1 MTEPKNPLA
10 TVLGNYYPT
19 HYVVAAVDDPSRAA
33 QALTALRE
41 AGFSDAT
48 AQICPGPQFLKNY
61 QDFIDHR
68 GTLARVAA
76 AFPSEEQ
83 SAIAEYLEEAERGSS
98 FVTVHTPER
107 AKRDEARDLLKAHGG
122 HAMRYYGDHAIT
134 DLS

>member
-10 TVLGNYYPT
+10 TVLGSYYPT
-19 HYVVAAVDDPSRAA
+19 HFVLAAIDDPSRATL
-33 QALTALRE
+33 ALAALRE
-41 AGFSDAT
+41 AGLAE
-48 AQICPGPQFLKNY
+48 AAAEICPGPQFLKNY
-61 QDFIDHR
+61 RDFIDHR
-68 GTLARVAA
+68 GPLARVAA

-83 SAIAEYLEEAERGSS
+83 SAIAEYLEEAERGAS

-107 AKRDEARDLLKAHGG
+107 AKRDEARDVLKTHGG